1 MILKTPFS
9 IISSAFA
16 FIILTG
22 CGSTPTYQLPKVSE
36 IDAFKALNQHKTI
49 AESNITKHIE
59 DAKDAE
65 VYIKKTT
72 HFVQPQNKTEECK
85 LWFAGDS
92 WPDNLEVYWDGGCK
106 NGHAYGL
113 GREFVKFMTP
123 DVIFDIEKLA
133 YYAGNKSK
141 PIYLTRFDRVSNDFI
156 LKAYGSE
163 SSNGIHKQ
171 LVVDDNETQISTQVM
186 AFGETNTDD
195 GYGYVL
201 GLSSIDSGY
210 KLFVRS
216 AGKNNSI
223 LFKQWEQDNLP
234 PTTSA
239 FTVSDGI
246 YEATR
251 YFNGNVI
258 HKEIGSQEHV
268 SLPNSYTKKVMEI
281 YSTTQKV
288 INEVIEK
295 TQKSEQ
301 MFAYYLTQICNE
313 ETQVDFMPQ
322 NKYKQICGQ
331 GNYFSDHLADV
342 EETRQKYIAKRKSQ
356 FEQWLVQQDYA
367 KQERHRQ
374 QMLAAAQKQ
383 AEAAEEANNINSW
396 QSINSSLS
404 NLNNSLSQ
412 TLNSYNPADYTKKKK
427 KNKTTTTYSS
437 IGNSIVGSDG
447 TTCSKVGNSVVC
459 Y

>member
-22 CGSTPTYQLPKVSE
+22 CGSTPTYQVPKVSE

-49 AESNITKHIE
+49 AESNITRITEHRKSYLEENITF
-59 DAKDAE
+59 
-65 VYIKKTT
+65 I
-72 HFVQPQNKTEECK
+72 QPQNKTEECK

-92 WPDNLEVYWDGGCK
+92 WPDDLEVYWDGGCK

-123 DVIFDIEKLA
+123 DVIFDKEDLA

-141 PIYLTRFDRVSNDFI
+141 PIYLTSFDRVSNDFS
-156 LKAYGSE
+156 LKEYGTETST
-163 SSNGIHKQ
+163 GIHRQ
-171 LVVDDNETQISTQVM
+171 LVVDDNETIIRTIVLSDY
-186 AFGETNTDD
+186 GERNPDN
-195 GYGYVL
+195 GYIYRFTTFSNDL
-201 GLSSIDSGY
+201 GFQYYDR
-210 KLFVRS
+210 FAD
-216 AGKNNSI
+216 AGNSI
-223 LFKQWEQDNLP
+223 FFKQWEQDNSI
-234 PTTSA
+234 PTSSA
-239 FTVSDGI
+239 FIFSDGI
-246 YEATR
+246 YGATR

-258 HKEIGSQEHV
+258 HKEISSQEHV
-268 SLPNSYTKKVMEI
+268 TLPKSYTKKVDEI
-281 YSTTQKV
+281 YSTTHKV

-301 MFAYYLTQICNE
+301 MLAYYLTQICNE
-313 ETQVDFMPQ
+313 DTQVDFMPQ

-342 EETRQKYIAKRKSQ
+342 EATRQKYIAKRKSQ
-356 FEQWLVQQDYA
+356 FDQWLVQQDYA

-383 AEAAEEANNINSW
+383 ANAAEEANNIRSW
-396 QSINSSLS
+396 QSINSSLA

-412 TLNSYNPADYTKKKK
+412 TLNSYNPPDYTKKKK

-447 TTCSKVGNSVVC
+447 TTCSKLGNSVVC

>member
-22 CGSTPTYQLPKVSE
+22 CGSTPTYQVPKVSE

-49 AESNITKHIE
+49 AESNITRITEHRKSYLEENITF
-59 DAKDAE
+59 
-65 VYIKKTT
+65 I
-72 HFVQPQNKTEECK
+72 QPQNKTEECK

-92 WPDNLEVYWDGGCK
+92 WPDHLEAYWDGGCK
-106 NGHAYGL
+106 NGHAFGL
-113 GREFVKFMTP
+113 GRQFAKYMTSEI
-123 DVIFDIEKLA
+123 IFDRELLA
-133 YYAGNKSK
+133 YYAGDNSK
-141 PIYLTRFDRVSNDFI
+141 PKQIAKFDWVRNRFI
-156 LKAYGSE
+156 LNAYGTVTNS
-163 SSNGIHKQ
+163 GIYRD
-171 LVVDDNETQISTQVM
+171 LVVDDNETEIITKVI
-186 AFGETNTDD
+186 AGFGETNTDD
-195 GYGYVL
+195 GYEYGLV
-201 GLSSIDSGY
+201 LSSIDSGF
-210 KLFVRS
+210 KKFLRF
-216 AGKNNSI
+216 AGKNN
-223 LFKQWEQDNLP
+223 LLAFKQWEQDNLP
-234 PTTSA
+234 PTATA
-239 FTVSDGI
+239 FTVSDGT
-246 YEATR
+246 YEAIR
-251 YFNGNVI
+251 YFDGDVI

-268 SLPNSYTKKVMEI
+268 ALPKSYTKKVDEI
-281 YSTTQKV
+281 YSTTHKV

-301 MFAYYLTQICNE
+301 MLAYYLTQICNE
-313 ETQVDFMPQ
+313 DTQVDFMPQ

-374 QMLAAAQKQ
+374 QMLAAAQRQ

-396 QSINSSLS
+396 QSINSSLA

-412 TLNSYNPADYTKKKK
+412 TLNSYNPSGYTKKKT
-427 KNKTTTTYSS
+427 KTSTTYSS

-447 TTCSKVGNSVVC
+447 TTCSKLGNSVVC